1 MSINFN
7 FEYIRYKN
15 GILIPKGDT
24 EETNNII
31 EEAARNL
38 VDAYENNGAESVEDW
53 EVDELIE
60 WTNGL
65 SFESYVNEWKA
76 LGTTAQSEKLI
87 SKS

>member
-1 MSINFN
+1 M
-7 FEYIRYKN
+7 
-15 GILIPKGDT
+15 
-24 EETNNII
+24 
-31 EEAARNL
+31 
-38 VDAYENNGAESVEDW
+38 DAYENNGAESVEDW